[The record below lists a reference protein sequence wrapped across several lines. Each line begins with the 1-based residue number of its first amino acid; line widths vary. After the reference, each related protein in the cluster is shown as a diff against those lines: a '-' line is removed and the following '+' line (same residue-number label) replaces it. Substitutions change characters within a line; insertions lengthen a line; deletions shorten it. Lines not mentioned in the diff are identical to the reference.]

1 MSSESL
7 TSSTTPAVAEIQP
20 NQDAFIDFLK
30 VVKTFADTNN
40 VKVLIGT
47 PCFGGQIHVGYFQ
60 SMLDLSINFTKLGI
74 QFEVMTVGNESLIT
88 RARNGIVA
96 RFIGDKTLTHL
107 MFIDADIT
115 FSWIGI
121 LKLIIANKELSGG
134 CYPKKVLN
142 WDKVAA
148 NVKRFETIDSKELMA
163 RSVDYVFN
171 PVYFTE
177 GDKLMAR
184 VEGGLVKVKDL
195 GTGFMLIQRKVFDT
209 LMYKFPDMKYKNN
222 VAGYHKDEYIDF
234 FYNFFAIEI
243 DPDSRVLLSEDYFFC
258 KMWRELGG
266 ELWLDLGINLNHTGI
281 IDYIGCLSINIG
293 EIDVLNK
300 DTQITMRTDA
310 IRAEEQ
316 HKTQQTIS

>member
-1 MSSESL
+1 MDNNNNNNNNTVGDSKDGM
-7 TSSTTPAVAEIQP
+7 
-20 NQDAFIDFLK
+20 DAQFIEFLK
-30 VVKTFADTNN
+30 SVKTFVDANN

-60 SMLDLSINFTKLGI
+60 SMLDLSINLTRIGVP
-74 QFEVMTVGNESLIT
+74 FEVMTVGNESLIT

-115 FSWIGI
+115 FSWVGI
-121 LKLIIANKELSGG
+121 LKLIMTNKELSGG

-142 WDKVAA
+142 WEKVIA
-148 NVKRFETIDSKELMA
+148 NSKKYEKIDSKELMA

-177 GDKLMAR
+177 GDKLMAK
-184 VEGGLVKVKDL
+184 VENGLVKVKDL

-209 LMYKFPDMKYKNN
+209 MMYKYPELKYKNN
-222 VAGYHKDEYIDF
+222 VAGYHKDEYIDY

-243 DPDSRVLLSEDYFFC
+243 DQDSQVLLSEDYLFC
-258 KMWRELGG
+258 KKWRELGG
-266 ELWLDLGINLNHTGI
+266 ELWLDLGINLNHTGLL
-281 IDYIGCLSINIG
+281 DYIGCLSINIG
-293 EIDVLNK
+293 EIDILNK

-310 IRAEEQ
+310 IRADEKQ
-316 HKTQQTIS
+316 KKINS

>member
-1 MSSESL
+1 MSTE
-7 TSSTTPAVAEIQP
+7 VQKQEQP
-20 NQDAFIDFLK
+20 PEFIMEFLK
-30 VVKTFADTNN
+30 VVKVFADANN
-40 VKVLIGT
+40 VKILIGT
-47 PCFGGQIHVGYFQ
+47 PCFGGQLHVGYFQ
-60 SMLDLSINFTKLGI
+60 SMMDLTINFTKLGI
-74 QFEVMTVGNESLIT
+74 QFEIMTVGNESLIT

-121 LKLIIANKELSGG
+121 LKLVIANKELSGG

-142 WDKVAA
+142 WDKITA
-148 NVKRFETIDSKELMA
+148 NVKKYENADSKELMA

-177 GDKLMAR
+177 GDKIMAR
-184 VEGGLVKVKDL
+184 VENGLVKVKDI

-209 LMYKFPDMKYKNN
+209 LMYKFPDLKYKNN
-222 VAGYHKDEYIDF
+222 VAGYHKDEYIEY

-243 DPDSRVLLSEDYFFC
+243 DPETRVLLSEDYYFC

-266 ELWLDLGINLNHTGI
+266 DLWLDLGINLNHTGL

-293 EIDVLNK
+293 ELDVLNQ
-300 DTQITMRTDA
+300 DTKITMRTDA
-310 IRAEEQ
+310 IRTEEQ
-316 HKTQQTIS
+316 QKKINS